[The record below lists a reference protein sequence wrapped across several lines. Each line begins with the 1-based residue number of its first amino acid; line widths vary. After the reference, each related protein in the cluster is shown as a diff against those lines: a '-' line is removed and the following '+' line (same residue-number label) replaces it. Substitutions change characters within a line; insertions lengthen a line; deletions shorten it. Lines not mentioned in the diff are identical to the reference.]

1 MGTTAARAESLAL
14 TARGVH
20 PGRLEASRPPP
31 QHFSHVRPSLFE
43 AGERSR
49 VRFRAMIPRKKLV
62 SADPS
67 LVRDRRQILSMLD
80 ERMDAV
86 TLAELRKN
94 PPPLRDDSDE
104 NGKASGGDRDDVM
117 ASMARRL
124 VRVPSESASFP

>member
-1 MGTTAARAESLAL
+1 LKPE
-14 TARGVH
+14 RGPAFVF
-20 PGRLEASRPPP
+20 A
-31 QHFSHVRPSLFE
+31 PS
-43 AGERSR
+43 
-49 VRFRAMIPRKKLV
+49 MIPRKKLV

>member
-1 MGTTAARAESLAL
+1 
-14 TARGVH
+14 
-20 PGRLEASRPPP
+20 
-31 QHFSHVRPSLFE
+31 
-43 AGERSR
+43 
-49 VRFRAMIPRKKLV
+49 
-62 SADPS
+62 
-67 LVRDRRQILSMLD
+67 MLD

-86 TLAELRKN
+86 TLAEPGKK